1 MTSCAT
7 RCRNTIAA
15 GEPLS
20 LDTHIRAA
28 RETRPLLLMT
38 HTVVGHPSLDANW
51 QMLECMDAAGV
62 DLVELQMP
70 FSEPIADGPAFN
82 RANQSALSHGIH
94 WDDYFGLM
102 ARAAQ
107 AFKFRLLFMGY
118 YNNVFRLGHREF
130 CRRLAAAGG
139 HGFIIADLPPEQM
152 GDLPDLA
159 REFDLDPI
167 HMMTP
172 VNGAQRLA
180 QIAQGASGFI
190 YCVARKGVTG
200 PATALDTGLK
210 DYVARCRAATDV
222 PLGMGFGIRT
232 PDDVRQLKGVVDLA
246 IVGTACL
253 DAWETGGRDAYLR
266 FLQSLVE
273 ATR

>member
-1 MTSCAT
+1 MPLETYIHK
-7 RCRNTIAA
+7 RLA
-15 GEPLS
+15 GRS
-20 LDTHIRAA
+20 
-28 RETRPLLLMT
+28 LLLMT

-94 WDDYFGLM
+94 WDDYFALM
-102 ARAAQ
+102 ARAARSC
-107 AFKFRLLFMGY
+107 KFRLLFMGY

-130 CRRLAAAGG
+130 CRRLAEAGG

-159 REFDLDPI
+159 LEFDLDPI

-172 VNGAQRLA
+172 VNGVARLA
-180 QIAQGASGFI
+180 EIARGASGFI

-200 PATALDTGLK
+200 KASALNSGLK
-210 DYVARCRAATDV
+210 DYVARCRTATAV

-253 DAWETGGRDAYLR
+253 EVWERDGRDAYLR

-273 ATR
+273 ASR